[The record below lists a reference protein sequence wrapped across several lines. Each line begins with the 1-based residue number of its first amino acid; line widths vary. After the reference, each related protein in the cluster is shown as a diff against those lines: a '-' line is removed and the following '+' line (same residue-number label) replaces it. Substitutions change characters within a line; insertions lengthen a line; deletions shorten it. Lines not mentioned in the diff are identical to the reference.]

1 MATFS
6 RDTVFKLKAL
16 GLYQLIFA
24 VAGLGVTLWFI
35 LNFGFRDARVSIVIF
50 VVTVL
55 YLFSIYSSILCFQKN
70 PKCLLYSSINQ
81 YFQLASFSIA
91 GYAFSYVAGLAV
103 NLGFDLTNDFT
114 ISLKLDL
121 LSFWHVDMGTNSN
134 VILVNLNLAA
144 LAVIL
149 IIDQVKKTMKQEM
162 EEEFL
167 MIGQEL
173 KEDSSIQK

>member
-24 VAGLGVTLWFI
+24 VAGLGVTFWVMLEY
-35 LNFGFRDARVSIVIF
+35 GFQDPRVSIVIF

-55 YLFSIYSSILCFQKN
+55 YLFGIYSSILCFQKN

-91 GYAFSYVAGLAV
+91 GYAFSFVPGFAV
-103 NLGFDLTNDFT
+103 NLGFDLTSGFDITLN
-114 ISLKLDL
+114 LKL
-121 LSFWHVDMGTNSN
+121 LSFWHINVATDSN
-134 VILVNLNLAA
+134 AILINLNLAA
-144 LAVIL
+144 LALIL
-149 IIDQVKKTMKQEM
+149 IIDQVKKKMKQEM
-162 EEEFL
+162 EEELF
-167 MIGQEL
+167 MIGQEV
-173 KEDSSIQK
+173 KEDNSVQK